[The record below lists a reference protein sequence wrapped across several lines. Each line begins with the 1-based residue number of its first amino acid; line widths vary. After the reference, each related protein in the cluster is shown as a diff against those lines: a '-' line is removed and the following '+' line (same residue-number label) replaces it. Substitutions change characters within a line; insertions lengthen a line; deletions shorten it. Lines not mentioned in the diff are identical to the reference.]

1 MLFKE
6 TIQKAGLTIIEG
18 AKVLGISR
26 PTFYNWE
33 NGVQPRVQ
41 IQYRAA
47 CHAAALLQKA
57 IDRGRLPLKD
67 TTMKQLEKVAAV
79 KRIMKEM
86 SLT

>member
-1 MLFKE
+1 MFKE

-47 CHAAALLQKA
+47 CHAAALMQKA
-57 IDRGRLPLKD
+57 IDCGRLPLRD
-67 TTMKQLEKVAAV
+67 TTMKPAEKVAAV

-86 SLT
+86 SMT

>member
-6 TIQKAGLTIIEG
+6 TIVNAGLTIIEG

-33 NGVQPRVQ
+33 HGVQPRVQ

-47 CHAAALLQKA
+47 YHAAALLQKA
-57 IDRGRLPLKD
+57 IDCGRLPLKD
-67 TTMKQLEKVAAV
+67 TALKPIEKIAAV

-86 SLT
+86 SML

>member
-6 TIQKAGLTIIEG
+6 TITKAGLTVIEG
-18 AKVLGISR
+18 AKVLGLSR

-47 CHAAALLQKA
+47 CHAAALIQKA

-67 TTMKQLEKVAAV
+67 TTLTPVEKIATV

-86 SLT
+86 TRV

>member
-6 TIQKAGLTIIEG
+6 TIRKAGLTIIEG

-33 NGVQPRVQ
+33 NGVTPRVQ

-47 CHAAALLQKA
+47 CHAAALIQKA

-67 TTMKQLEKVAAV
+67 NALKPVEKIAAV

-86 SLT
+86 SMA

>member
-1 MLFKE
+1 MVFKE
-6 TIQKAGLTIIEG
+6 TIVKAGLTIIEG

-57 IDRGRLPLKD
+57 ILHGRLPLKD
-67 TTMKQLEKVAAV
+67 TTMKSAEKLSAV

-86 SLT
+86 NTV